1 LESKTITAPLVDP
14 SGPHRT
20 RPLRKIY
27 VLDTSVLLHRPQSLF
42 SFETHTVVIPIV
54 VLDELDQFK
63 RGSLEI
69 NRNARHVISFI
80 DRLREKGP
88 IDQGVKLR
96 DGGRLVIEL
105 VDRKDVDLLPA
116 GFETSNDNRILASAM
131 SLKRA
136 HPRKR
141 VIVVSK
147 DINMRVKADAMG
159 LDAEDYRADKIQV
172 NELYTGQTELDVPS
186 DTIDRMYESK
196 ELDLSVLKPQL
207 NGHRFF
213 PNEFFTLR
221 NQGSPNHTALARFD
235 ADKSVLSLVR
245 EQKGDIWGIR
255 PLNREQRFAMELLL
269 DDRIKLVT
277 LSGKAGTGKTILAL
291 AAGLNKVLNDK
302 TYRRLAVYRPVVP
315 MGNDIGYLPG
325 TEQEK
330 LTPWMQPIFDNLE
343 YLLEGQHGI
352 QTRGGGS
359 GKEARMQYLLDSGA
373 LEIRALTYIRGRSLP
388 HQFMIIDEA
397 QNLTPHEI
405 KTIVTRAG
413 EGTKLVVSG
422 DPYQIDHP
430 YLDFTSNGLTHL
442 VEKFK
447 GHAIAGHVT
456 LSKGERSEL
465 AEVAA
470 SLLD

>member
-1 LESKTITAPLVDP
+1 METKTITAPLVSP
-14 SGPHRT
+14 SARPRT
-20 RPLRKIY
+20 RKDRKIY

-42 SFETHTVVIPIV
+42 SFETHMVVIPIV

-63 RGSLEI
+63 RGSREI
-69 NRNARHVISFI
+69 NRNARHVIKFI

-96 DGGRLVIEL
+96 EGGRLVIEL
-105 VDRKDVDLLPA
+105 IDRNDVDLLPA
-116 GFETSNDNRILASAM
+116 GFEANNDNRILAAAL
-131 SLKRA
+131 SLKKN

-147 DINMRVKADAMG
+147 DINMRVKADAVG
-159 LDAEDYRADKIQV
+159 LEAEDYRADKIQV
-172 NELYTGQTELDVPS
+172 NELYTGYTELEVEPAAVDAL
-186 DTIDRMYESK
+186 YEQK
-196 ELDLSVLKPQL
+196 EMDLEVIKPAL
-207 NGHRFF
+207 NGHRLY
-213 PNEFFTLR
+213 PNEFFTLKSHST
-221 NQGSPNHTALARFD
+221 NQTALARFD
-235 ADKSVLSLVR
+235 GERSTLSLVR
-245 EQKGDIWGIR
+245 EPKTDVWGIR
-255 PLNREQRFAMELLL
+255 PLNREQRFAMELLM

-291 AAGLNKVLNDK
+291 AAGLHKVLNDK
-302 TYRRLAVYRPVVP
+302 TYRRLSVYRPVVP
-315 MGNDIGYLPG
+315 MGNDIGFLPG

-330 LTPWMQPIFDNLE
+330 LVPWMQPIFDNLE
-343 YLLEGQHGI
+343 FLLEGHHG
-352 QTRGGGS
+352 TERRGGS
-359 GKEARMQYLLDSGA
+359 SAKEARMQYLLDSGA

-388 HQFMIIDEA
+388 YQFMIIDEA

-447 GHAIAGHVT
+447 GHPIAGHVT
-456 LSKGERSEL
+456 MSKGERSEL